1 LTAVKARVGRCA
13 KIFRTAWLSPAW
25 FLEAG
30 WLMYLTEDP
39 ELIVDAVA
47 YVYELHTELA
57 AENSAPP
64 LGVQN
69 QVVDAILADPALSAY
84 VREWARRN
92 RVLEASASPPQ
103 RPPIDDTYR
112 RVRAML
118 TAEREAAST

>member
-1 LTAVKARVGRCA
+1 LTVVKAGFGRRA
-13 KIFRTAWLSPAW
+13 KIASAWLSPAW
-25 FLEAG
+25 RLEAG

-69 QVVDAILADPALSAY
+69 QVVDAILADPSLSAY

-103 RPPIDDTYR
+103 RPPIDETYR

-118 TAEREAAST
+118 TVQREAAST

>member
-1 LTAVKARVGRCA
+1 
-13 KIFRTAWLSPAW
+13 
-25 FLEAG
+25 
-30 WLMYLTEDP
+30 MNLTEDP
-39 ELIVDAVA
+39 ELIVDAIA

-57 AENSAPP
+57 AENTAPP

-92 RVLEASASPPQ
+92 RVLEASATPPE
-103 RPPIDDTYR
+103 RPRIDDTYR

-118 TAEREAAST
+118 MARSDAPSI